1 MCFFRRKKKQKEA
14 QKQQRILQEEEL
26 KKQAVERA
34 LADQQPAEVSKSVE
48 EKIVQKPEPKAAAKP
63 AAKKVVEK
71 PAEEPAKATE
81 DNVAKNPNP
90 KYHVSQNKDEKSEH
104 FKSWRVRKEGSQ
116 KTIKFFPTQLEAIEY
131 AQDLADKAGTT
142 IVIHKVDG
150 SIRKQ
155 DYTKNKGL

>member
-1 MCFFRRKKKQKEA
+1 MCFFRRKKKKKEA
-14 QKQQRILQEEEL
+14 QEQQRISHEEL
-26 KKQAVERA
+26 KKQSVERA
-34 LADQQPAEVSKSVE
+34 LADQTEQPVKAK
-48 EKIVQKPEPKAAAKP
+48 EPV
-63 AAKKVVEK
+63 AKKAVENNK
-71 PAEEPAKATE
+71 TE
-81 DNVAKNPNP
+81 DVVQDNPTKTSAS

-116 KTIKFFPTQLEAIEY
+116 KTIKFFLTQLEAIEY

-155 DYTKNKGL
+155 NYTKK